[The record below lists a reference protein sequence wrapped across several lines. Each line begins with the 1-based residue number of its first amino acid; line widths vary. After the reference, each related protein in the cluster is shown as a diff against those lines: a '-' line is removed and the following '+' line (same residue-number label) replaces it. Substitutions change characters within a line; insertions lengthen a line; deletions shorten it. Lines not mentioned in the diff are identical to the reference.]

1 MIIGQWFSHI
11 DCAPVRV
18 IDYSTTI
25 EPHWLFVII
34 STNSSNWLFIWVVKR
49 VQSNNSH
56 DWLFEWLI
64 IQQRFDNDCSINQ
77 LAWLIIRLWL
87 SHIDYSWLINQ
98 LTTLIIHSSSQ
109 GSSINQLA
117 WLIIRVLI
125 IQQRFDIDCLINQLA
140 WLIIRQ
146 WLSHID
152 YSWLINTLM
161 KLMIHSG
168 SRASSINQLAWLII
182 RVTDYL
188 AKIRQ

>member
-1 MIIGQWFSHI
+1 M
-11 DCAPVRV
+11 
-18 IDYSTTI
+18 
-25 EPHWLFVII
+25 
-34 STNSSNWLFIWVVKR
+34 
-49 VQSNNSH
+49 
-56 DWLFEWLI
+56 WLI

-168 SRASSINQLAWLII
+168 SQASSINQLAWLII
-182 RVTDYL
+182 RVTDYS
-188 AKIRQ
+188 AMIRQWLFDQPARVIDYSTMIISHWLFIRVVNRVQSTNSGSNCPMNSQGLIRWGGHLTIQLA

>member
-1 MIIGQWFSHI
+1 MIIGQWFRHI

-56 DWLFEWLI
+56 DWLFAWLI
-64 IQQRFDNDCSINQ
+64 IQQRFDNDCLINQ

-87 SHIDYSWLINQ
+87 SYIEFSWLINQ
-98 LTTLIIHSSSQ
+98 LITLIIHSSSQ

-117 WLIIRVLI
+117 WLIIRV
-125 IQQRFDIDCLINQLA
+125 IDHSATIRHWLFNQPA
-140 WLIIRQ
+140 RV
-146 WLSHID
+146 ID
-152 YSWLINTLM
+152 YSTMIEPHWLFVIDQHTHE
-161 KLMIHSG
+161 IDDSFG
-168 SRASSINQLAWLII
+168 
-182 RVTDYL
+182 
-188 AKIRQ
+188 